1 MNPTQDVN
9 RRAQPDGAVA
19 TRAVLFLVVLLLVLV
34 SVGLVVASP
43 WALITLDRNGKE
55 INWNR
60 LSEIG
65 ATYGAVSAIIAAIAL
80 LGVAASLVIQS
91 REAKAARNNAQRAHH
106 VDLLRM
112 AMDDPCYM
120 ECWGPYLTEN
130 FDAER
135 QYTYVN
141 LIVTQWHSEYEI
153 GEMTDVLLR
162 ATAASVFAGSPGRQ
176 YWEASGSFWRDNYS
190 GRRARRFFRI
200 LDEVYQEALKNPPS
214 SASNP
219 VNNETQIC
227 FEDSQTSRWWWLVAA
242 GCGAAV
248 TIVLYTVCRIWSY
261 VRASRR

>member
-1 MNPTQDVN
+1 MN
-9 RRAQPDGAVA
+9 RRVRPDGAAA
-19 TRAVLFLVVLLLVLV
+19 TRAVLFVVILLLVLV

-43 WALITLDRNGKE
+43 WALSTLDRNGNE

-60 LSEIG
+60 LSKIG

-80 LGVAASLVIQS
+80 LGVVVSLVIQS
-91 REAKAARNNAQRAHH
+91 REAKAARNNAQRAYH

-112 AMDDPCYM
+112 AMDDPRYM

-153 GEMTDVLLR
+153 GEMTDALLR
-162 ATAASVFAGSPGRQ
+162 ATAASVFASLPGRQ

-190 GRRARRFFRI
+190 GRRARRFFHL
-200 LDEVYQEALKNPPS
+200 LDEVYHEALKNPPS
-214 SASNP
+214 SPPNP
-219 VNNETQIC
+219 VNSETPSC
-227 FEDSQTSRWWWLVAA
+227 FAGSRTSQWGWFVAA

-248 TIVLYTVCRIWSY
+248 TIVLYAACRIWCH
-261 VRASRR
+261 VRARRR

>member
-1 MNPTQDVN
+1 MN
-9 RRAQPDGAVA
+9 RRGRPDRATVA
-19 TRAVLFLVVLLLVLV
+19 RTVLFLVIPLLALV
-34 SVGLVVASP
+34 SVSLVVASP
-43 WALITLDRNGKE
+43 WGLSALDRNGNE

-65 ATYGAVSAIIAAIAL
+65 TTYGAVSAIIAAIAL
-80 LGVAASLVIQS
+80 FGVAVSLVIQS

-112 AMDDPCYM
+112 AMDDPRYM

-162 ATAASVFAGSPGRQ
+162 ATAASVFTSSPGRQ

-190 GRRARRFFRI
+190 SRRAKRFFRV
-200 LDEVYQEALKNPPS
+200 LDEVYHEALKNPPS
-214 SASNP
+214 DPPNP
-219 VNNETQIC
+219 VKNEIPSC
-227 FEDSQTSRWWWLVAA
+227 FDNSQTSRWWWLVAA

-248 TIVLYTVCRIWSY
+248 TMALYACRRIWCHI
-261 VRASRR
+261 RASRR

>member
-1 MNPTQDVN
+1 
-9 RRAQPDGAVA
+9 
-19 TRAVLFLVVLLLVLV
+19 VLFLVILLLVLV
-34 SVGLVVASP
+34 SVSLVVASP
-43 WALITLDRNGKE
+43 WALSELDRNGNA

-65 ATYGAVSAIIAAIAL
+65 QTYGAVSAIIAAVAL
-80 LGVAASLVIQS
+80 LGVATSLVIQI

-112 AMDDPCYM
+112 AMDDPRYM
-120 ECWGPYLTEN
+120 ECWGPYLTEK
-130 FDAER
+130 FDTEC
-135 QYTYVN
+135 QYAYVN

-162 ATAASVFAGSPGRQ
+162 ATAASVFASLPGRR

-190 GRRARRFFRI
+190 GRRARRFFRV
-200 LDEVYQEALKNPPS
+200 LDEVYHEALKNRPSSPPNLISNEPPS
-214 SASNP
+214 
-219 VNNETQIC
+219 C
-227 FEDSQTSRWWWLVAA
+227 FEYSQDSQWRWFVVA

-248 TIVLYTVCRIWSY
+248 TMALYAACRIWRH